1 MSSGL
6 LLTGGETFP
15 SPDGEEVSAT
25 GGRIID
31 VSTAAAMF
39 PSPDGEEVSATDSLI
54 KSWIFSHT
62 FPSPDGEEV
71 SATHALA
78 ANIVLGLK
86 FPSPDGEEVS
96 ATSLTLK
103 IKLRCSRISFR
114 PLTGKR

>member
-1 MSSGL
+1 MQPLQNS
-6 LLTGGETFP
+6 
-15 SPDGEEVSAT
+15 EV
-25 GGRIID
+25 
-31 VSTAAAMF
+31 AAMLESWF

-96 ATSLTLK
+96 ATGNALSV
-103 IKLRCSRISFR
+103 SYS
-114 PLTGKR
+114 PL